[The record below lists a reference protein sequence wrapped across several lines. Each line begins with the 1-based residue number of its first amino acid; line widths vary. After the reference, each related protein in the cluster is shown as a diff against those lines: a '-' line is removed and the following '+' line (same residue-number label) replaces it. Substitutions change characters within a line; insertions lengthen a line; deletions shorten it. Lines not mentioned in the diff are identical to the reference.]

1 MAIFYRK
8 TSKVDSEKSIKALL
22 REYLS
27 DDWHIF
33 QSIPL
38 DTKRADGEIDFFL
51 LHKSVGAI
59 VLEVKGGII
68 EAELN
73 KDNVGQ
79 WYSTNTQKVKNKIK
93 DPYQQALDQS
103 YKISNYIKNTQTLMY
118 TMNIVSAVA
127 FPDIK
132 ELNVETP
139 YINNLNTLTAG
150 KFNKNLEKNLLKL
163 LRNKNR
169 TPHSESFLN
178 QLIKYLEVEFSSD
191 ESLFSK
197 IKSTELELNKI
208 TEEQFQVMQGLESNK
223 KLYIHGPAGSGK
235 TVIAI
240 NFVKRML
247 ANDATVVFLC
257 HTTNLGTYLAE
268 LFTDT
273 ISNNLYV
280 GNIFSVERKIESMI
294 EAHAVFGLSDEQE
307 EKYKKLVSE
316 KEKWLV
322 ENTVIGNKK
331 KIEFFIENIYRY
343 FDILN
348 ITVDHIVIDECQDFE
363 TEWLESLE
371 LANTYNPE
379 GKFYMFGDPG
389 QSSISDWTPSFDTP
403 SYKLTKNLRNSDE
416 VNKFINKYFKTGSK
430 SSEIKSGFEV
440 DLIVLNSNDITQ
452 QDKEITN
459 KLPELLSELTSKE
472 IELNQIAILC
482 LKQNHT
488 EQISNILYKDKKL
501 YEHEEL
507 TIDSCLRYKGLE
519 KDVVIV
525 LLPDWYIY
533 EKDRFLSQVYTGI
546 TRPKS
551 LLKVI
556 IGKSNLELLN
566 KTSSLSI

>member
-1 MAIFYRK
+1 
-8 TSKVDSEKSIKALL
+8 
-22 REYLS
+22 
-27 DDWHIF
+27 
-33 QSIPL
+33 
-38 DTKRADGEIDFFL
+38 
-51 LHKSVGAI
+51 
-59 VLEVKGGII
+59 
-68 EAELN
+68 
-73 KDNVGQ
+73 
-79 WYSTNTQKVKNKIK
+79 
-93 DPYQQALDQS
+93 
-103 YKISNYIKNTQTLMY
+103 
-118 TMNIVSAVA
+118 
-127 FPDIK
+127 
-132 ELNVETP
+132 
-139 YINNLNTLTAG
+139 
-150 KFNKNLEKNLLKL
+150 
-163 LRNKNR
+163 
-169 TPHSESFLN
+169 
-178 QLIKYLEVEFSSD
+178 
-191 ESLFSK
+191 
-197 IKSTELELNKI
+197 
-208 TEEQFQVMQGLESNK
+208 MQGLESNK
-223 KLYIHGPAGSGK
+223 KLYIQGPAGSGK
-235 TVIAI
+235 TLIAI
-240 NFVKRML
+240 NFVRRML
-247 ANDATVVFLC
+247 ANDATVIFLC

-268 LFTDT
+268 LFKDS
-273 ISNNLYV
+273 INNNLYV

-294 EAHAVFGLSDEQE
+294 ESHAVFGLSDEQE

-389 QSSISDWTPSFDTP
+389 QSSITDWTPSFDTP
-403 SYKLTKNLRNSDE
+403 SFKLTKNLRNSDE
-416 VNKFINKYFKTGSK
+416 VNKFINKYFKTESK

-440 DLIVLNSNDITQ
+440 DLIVLNSNDRTE

-488 EQISNILYKDKKL
+488 EQINNILYKDKKL
-501 YEHEEL
+501 YEQEDL
-507 TIDSCLRYKGLE
+507 TVDSCLRYKGLE

-556 IGKSNLELLN
+556 IGKSNLELLSKN
-566 KTSSLSI
+566 SSSV